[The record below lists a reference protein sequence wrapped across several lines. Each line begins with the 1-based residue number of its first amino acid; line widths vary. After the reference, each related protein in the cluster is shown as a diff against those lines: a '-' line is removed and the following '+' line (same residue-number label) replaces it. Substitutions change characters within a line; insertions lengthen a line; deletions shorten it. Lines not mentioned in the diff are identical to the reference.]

1 MRYFS
6 WDKNKARANKQKHG
20 VDFEDAVLVFNDPLA
35 VRDFNRNVAGEIR
48 WRTIGTVKGFG
59 LTLALGI
66 ICDLVTL
73 FVFKMPL
80 IRLLANGSFQKHP
93 VFWGINGDLE
103 DGHAAEA
110 AALAR
115 GLGDA

>member
-1 MRYFS
+1 M
-6 WDKNKARANKQKHG
+6 
-20 VDFEDAVLVFNDPLA
+20 
-35 VRDFNRNVAGEIR
+35 
-48 WRTIGTVKGFG
+48 
-59 LTLALGI
+59 
-66 ICDLVTL
+66 TL

-110 AALAR
+110 AALER